1 MSMKKLIPNSNPDF
15 KFGLESLYM
24 FVKDGVS
31 RTTYIDL
38 QNKSRDSSVTYLKNY
53 LEELYNVAEASGKEM
68 IIGDT
73 AYGCTIDYFINI
85 AMNDKVDFCVI
96 KLDGLG
102 ENTTME
108 VEFFGEPPIKGFDYP
123 EWLSITD
130 DSNFSFLEDDLDDDD
145 DDDDEGEE
153 DPHDVE
159 MQRLMDK
166 YDKLGFP
173 AFYISTNVSLYKLD

>member
-1 MSMKKLIPNSNPDF
+1 MKKLIPNSNPDF

-38 QNKSRDSSVTYLKNY
+38 QNKSRDTSITYLKNY

-85 AMNDKVDFCVI
+85 AMNDKVDFSATI
-96 KLDGLG
+96 SGITNDHLL
-102 ENTTME
+102 TRSLSYI
-108 VEFFGEPPIKGFDYP
+108 VELFEIVFQVCDAGVP
-123 EWLSITD
+123 
-130 DSNFSFLEDDLDDDD
+130 
-145 DDDDEGEE
+145 
-153 DPHDVE
+153 
-159 MQRLMDK
+159 RLVLK
-166 YDKLGFP
+166 INIGSSTHTV
-173 AFYISTNVSLYKLD
+173 FYKHVKTL

>member
-1 MSMKKLIPNSNPDF
+1 
-15 KFGLESLYM
+15 
-24 FVKDGVS
+24 
-31 RTTYIDL
+31 
-38 QNKSRDSSVTYLKNY
+38 
-53 LEELYNVAEASGKEM
+53 
-68 IIGDT
+68 
-73 AYGCTIDYFINI
+73 
-85 AMNDKVDFCVI
+85 VI

-130 DSNFSFLEDDLDDDD
+130 DSNFSFLENDLDDE
-145 DDDDEGEE
+145 DEDEDEE